1 MKKILK
7 HKGDLVRPKKAL
19 GQHFLTDLSVAQKIA
34 DALVVESE
42 AEGGAA
48 TEAGASH
55 ATGSAAT
62 MPVLEIGPGMGV
74 LSQYLLERGDIDLR
88 MIEIDRE
95 SVDYLLVHFPKA
107 AGRVIEGDFL
117 KMNLAYFFPPKKSSL
132 VTDKAESREIEA
144 AKGKTHEDD
153 ATGTFSVIGNFPYNI
168 SSQIF
173 FRIIDHK
180 DSIPQVVCMIQKEVA
195 ERIAEK
201 PGSKTYGILSVLLQA
216 WYDIEYLFTVGEGAF
231 NPPPKVKSAVIRL
244 RRNSR
249 TDLGCDEKLFKT
261 IVKTAFNQRRKTLRN
276 SLKSLVANKAAHEGW
291 TPEQTAAFLSDPVFE
306 LRPERL
312 GVEDFINLTL
322 LFLKNISTNPR

>member
-1 MKKILK
+1 MKRNFE
-7 HKGDLVRPKKAL
+7 HRSDLVRPKKAL

-34 DALVVESE
+34 DALVVDGV
-42 AEGGAA
+42 GGAVPESG
-48 TEAGASH
+48 TVTVGNI
-55 ATGSAAT
+55 AAA

-74 LSQYLLERGDIDLR
+74 LSQYLLERKDIDLR

-95 SVDYLLVHFPKA
+95 SVDYLLTHFPKA
-107 AGRVIEGDFL
+107 SGRVIEGDFL
-117 KMNLAYFFPPKKSSL
+117 KMDLKYFFP
-132 VTDKAESREIEA
+132 
-144 AKGKTHEDD
+144 
-153 ATGTFSVIGNFPYNI
+153 GTFAVIGNFPYNI

-195 ERIAEK
+195 ERIAEQ

-249 TDLGCDEKLFKT
+249 TELGCDEKLFKT
-261 IVKTAFNQRRKTLRN
+261 IVKTGFNQRRKTLRN
-276 SLKSLVANKAAHEGW
+276 SLKPLIADKAVREAW
-291 TPEQTAAFLSDPVFE
+291 TPEQSAEFLSNPVFE

-312 GVEDFINLTL
+312 SVEDFIALTK
-322 LFLKNISTNPR
+322 LFS

>member
-1 MKKILK
+1 MKKNFE
-7 HKGDLVRPKKAL
+7 HKGGLVRPKKAL

-34 DALVVESE
+34 DALVVDAGSAEMSE
-42 AEGGAA
+42 TGAVGV
-48 TEAGASH
+48 AGAG
-55 ATGSAAT
+55 AV

-132 VTDKAESREIEA
+132 VTDKVEKEEIKTT
-144 AKGKTHEDD
+144 KGKTNEDD

-261 IVKTAFNQRRKTLRN
+261 IVKTSFNQRRKTLRN
-276 SLKSLVANKAAHEGW
+276 SLKPLVADKAAHEGW
-291 TPEQTAAFLSDPVFE
+291 TPEQTAGFLSAPVFE

-322 LFLKNISTNPR
+322 LFS

>member
-1 MKKILK
+1 MSLVPRLYKAPRSHNGVSYEELSQITDNSLIMKKTFE
-7 HKGDLVRPKKAL
+7 HRSDLVRPKKAL

-34 DALVVESE
+34 DALVAESE
-42 AEGGAA
+42 TVSGAIS
-48 TEAGASH
+48 EAGAVPSGN
-55 ATGSAAT
+55 TAAA

-74 LSQYLLERGDIDLR
+74 LSQYLLEREDIDLK

-95 SVDYLLVHFPKA
+95 SVDYLLTHFPKA
-107 AGRVIEGDFL
+107 SGRVIEGDFL
-117 KMNLAYFFPPKKSSL
+117 KMNLSYFFP
-132 VTDKAESREIEA
+132 
-144 AKGKTHEDD
+144 
-153 ATGTFSVIGNFPYNI
+153 GTFAVIGNFPYNI

-173 FRIIDHK
+173 FRIINHK

-195 ERIAEK
+195 ERIAEQ

-249 TDLGCDEKLFKT
+249 TELGCDEKLFKT
-261 IVKTAFNQRRKTLRN
+261 IVKTGFNQRRKTLRN
-276 SLKSLVANKAAHEGW
+276 SLKPLIADKAAREAW
-291 TPEQTAAFLSDPVFE
+291 TPEQSTDFLSNPVFE

-312 GVEDFINLTL
+312 SVEDFIALTK
-322 LFLKNISTNPR
+322 LFS

>member
-1 MKKILK
+1 MKKNFE
-7 HKGDLVRPKKAL
+7 HRSDLVRPKKAL

-34 DALVVESE
+34 DALVADGV
-42 AEGGAA
+42 GGAVP
-48 TEAGASH
+48 EA
-55 ATGSAAT
+55 SAVTAGNVAAV

-74 LSQYLLERGDIDLR
+74 LSQYLLEREDIDLK

-95 SVDYLLVHFPKA
+95 SVDYLLTHFPKA
-107 AGRVIEGDFL
+107 SGRVIEGDFL
-117 KMNLAYFFPPKKSSL
+117 KMNLSYFFP
-132 VTDKAESREIEA
+132 
-144 AKGKTHEDD
+144 
-153 ATGTFSVIGNFPYNI
+153 GTFAVIGNFPYNI

-195 ERIAEK
+195 ERIAEQ

-249 TDLGCDEKLFKT
+249 TELGCDEKLFKT
-261 IVKTAFNQRRKTLRN
+261 IVKTGFNQRRKTLRN
-276 SLKSLVANKAAHEGW
+276 SLKPLIADKAAREAW
-291 TPEQTAAFLSDPVFE
+291 TPEQNAEFLSNPVFE

-312 GVEDFINLTL
+312 SVEDFIALTK
-322 LFLKNISTNPR
+322 LFS

>member
-1 MKKILK
+1 MSLAPRLYKASRSHNGVSYEELSQITDNSLIMKKTFE
-7 HKGDLVRPKKAL
+7 HRSDLVRPKKAL

-42 AEGGAA
+42 TVGGA
-48 TEAGASH
+48 TSEAGAVS
-55 ATGSAAT
+55 SDNPAAA

-74 LSQYLLERGDIDLR
+74 LSQYLLEREDIDLK

-95 SVDYLLVHFPKA
+95 SVDYLLTHFPKA
-107 AGRVIEGDFL
+107 SGRVIEGDFL
-117 KMNLAYFFPPKKSSL
+117 KMNLSYFFP
-132 VTDKAESREIEA
+132 
-144 AKGKTHEDD
+144 
-153 ATGTFSVIGNFPYNI
+153 GTFAVIGNFPYNI

-195 ERIAEK
+195 ERIAEQ

-249 TDLGCDEKLFKT
+249 TELGCDEKLFKT
-261 IVKTAFNQRRKTLRN
+261 IVKTGFNQRRKTLRN
-276 SLKSLVANKAAHEGW
+276 SLKPLISDKAAREAW
-291 TPEQTAAFLSDPVFE
+291 TPEQSTDFLSNPVFE

-312 GVEDFINLTL
+312 SVEDFIALTK
-322 LFLKNISTNPR
+322 LFS

>member
-1 MKKILK
+1 MKKTFE
-7 HKGDLVRPKKAL
+7 HRSDLVRPKKAL

-42 AEGGAA
+42 TVSGA
-48 TEAGASH
+48 TSEAGAVT
-55 ATGSAAT
+55 AGNTAAA

-74 LSQYLLERGDIDLR
+74 LSQYLLEREDIDLK

-95 SVDYLLVHFPKA
+95 SVDYLLTHFPKA
-107 AGRVIEGDFL
+107 SGRVIEGDFL
-117 KMNLAYFFPPKKSSL
+117 KMNLSYFFP
-132 VTDKAESREIEA
+132 
-144 AKGKTHEDD
+144 
-153 ATGTFSVIGNFPYNI
+153 GTFAVIGNFPYNI

-195 ERIAEK
+195 ERIAEQ

-249 TDLGCDEKLFKT
+249 TELGCDEKLFKT
-261 IVKTAFNQRRKTLRN
+261 IVKTGFNQRRKTLRN
-276 SLKSLVANKAAHEGW
+276 SLKPLIADKAAREAW
-291 TPEQTAAFLSDPVFE
+291 TPEQSTDFLSNPVFE

-312 GVEDFINLTL
+312 SVEDFIVLTK
-322 LFLKNISTNPR
+322 LFS